1 MAYGKNISIMPL
13 LKGGANFFIR
23 VPKNHRGAKI
33 LVGVPICIK
42 IGSITQHREDAHKKD
57 KTRQH
62 I

>member
-13 LKGGANFFIR
+13 LKGGANFFIW
-23 VPKNHRGAKI
+23 GAKKI
-33 LVGVPICIK
+33 IGVPICIK

-57 KTRQH
+57 KTRHH